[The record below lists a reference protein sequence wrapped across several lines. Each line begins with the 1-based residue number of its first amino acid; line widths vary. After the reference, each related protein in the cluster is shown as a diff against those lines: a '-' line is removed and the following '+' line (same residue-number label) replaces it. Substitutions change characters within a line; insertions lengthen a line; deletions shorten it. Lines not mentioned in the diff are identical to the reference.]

1 MLSEIR
7 FGDMVLLTSVYEH
20 INSNM
25 YVLMADDEALIIDP
39 HKNDNLTELLK
50 SKGIGKVTILLTHE
64 HHDHTTGIYW
74 YQDNFESSLICQQ
87 SAAEYIARKQYL
99 RPTLIAFILGE
110 EDHVNGTHV
119 YDEFKKSFVPRQ
131 YFADIT
137 FTDQYSLN
145 WKSYQFVF
153 YHIPGHSAGSSL
165 IILNGKYAF
174 TGDSLLKDL
183 PIIIRF
189 PGSNKEDYLSTTY
202 PLLSRLLM
210 PDTTILPGHG
220 KPFALKEIMNNN
232 QIYVQF
238 R

>member
-7 FGDMVLLTSVYEH
+7 LGDNVLLTSVYEH

-25 YVLMADDEALIIDP
+25 YVLLSDNEAIIIDP
-39 HKNDNLTELLK
+39 HKNEELTELLK
-50 SKGIGKVTILLTHE
+50 SKGVNKVNILLTHE
-64 HHDHTTGIYW
+64 HHDHTTGVYW
-74 YQDNFESSLICQQ
+74 YQENFESTLVCQKKT
-87 SAAEYIARKQYL
+87 AEYIAKKQYL

-110 EDHVNGTHV
+110 EDHINGTHV
-119 YDEFKKSFVPRQ
+119 YDDFKKSFVPCQ
-131 YFADIT
+131 YYADVTYEEHYT
-137 FTDQYSLN
+137 FKWGCYTFD
-145 WKSYQFVF
+145 F

-165 IILNGKYAF
+165 IIMNGEYAF

-189 PGSNKEDYLSTTY
+189 PGSSKEEYLSITY
-202 PLLSRLLM
+202 PLLSRLLTSEM
-210 PDTTILPGHG
+210 TILPGHG
-220 KPFALKEIMNNN
+220 KPFALKDIMNNN

>member
-7 FGDMVLLTSVYEH
+7 LGDMVLLTSVYEH

-25 YVLMADDEALIIDP
+25 YVLVADDEVLIIDP
-39 HKNDNLTELLK
+39 HKNDNLTEILK

-87 SAAEYIARKQYL
+87 NAAEYIARKQYL

-137 FTDQYSLN
+137 YEEEYSFN
-145 WKSYQFVF
+145 WHNYTFQF
-153 YHIPGHSAGSSL
+153 YHIPGHSQGSCL

-210 PDTTILPGHG
+210 PDMTILPGHG